1 MDAETVDWTNVA
13 EDVAQWVRDTQP
25 REKWAR
31 WVRIVL
37 KRSAEHW
44 RKIIAASTNQP
55 PVIEAIPMVEAVPI
69 VPIVAPVPIP
79 VVPRPLPRR
88 EPASAIRKRQTE
100 RISTSLCADS
110 SNDSAVAARARASAA
125 ARSAIHG
132 ASRALEAGA
141 LAAAQATAALRLEQ
155 QGVCSVRSNHNFKP
169 REPTRLG
176 FNTSIMELDRI
187 VRERERDAAI
197 AAATAAAG
205 LAAAAAAADAAADP
219 AAPR

>member
-1 MDAETVDWTNVA
+1 MDAEAVDWTNVA

-25 REKWAR
+25 RERWGR

-44 RKIIAASTNQP
+44 RKIMAASTTP
-55 PVIEAIPMVEAVPI
+55 PPPASAPVVIEAIPMVEAVPI
-69 VPIVAPVPIP
+69 VSIVAPVPIP

-100 RISTSLCADS
+100 RISTSMGADS

-169 REPTRLG
+169 REPTRLS

-187 VRERERDAAI
+187 VREREC
-197 AAATAAAG
+197 AAAVT
-205 LAAAAAAADAAADP
+205 AAAAAAAP
-219 AAPR
+219 AEPVAPR